1 MTPTLEEFIDELLQR
16 EQPRL
21 YFDTTVI
28 LDLLRPKR
36 RPQSHELL
44 DLARGN
50 KWECV
55 SSYFALME
63 AFDIEQENLWFRAR
77 IGAGEDADLLLRR
90 RKRRDLAR
98 QALGRV
104 SVRLYR
110 KFREDLQDF
119 ISWAILDDEGWE
131 EALRLAMNTNVR
143 AADCIHVAAA
153 LTAKCS
159 LFITSDEALRDLA
172 QEYANLAGEYVRTAS
187 PVQALAVL
195 EKKAA
200 RTP

>member
-1 MTPTLEEFIDELLQR
+1 MTATLQDFIHDLLQK
-16 EQPRL
+16 EEPRL

-28 LDLLRPKR
+28 LDLLRPER

-50 KWECV
+50 EWECI

-77 IGAGEDADLLLRR
+77 IAAGQDADLLLRR
-90 RKRRDLAR
+90 RQRRDLAT

-104 SVRLYR
+104 SARLYR
-110 KFREDLQDF
+110 KFREELRDF
-119 ISWAILDDEGWE
+119 ISWAILDEDGWE
-131 EALRLAMNTNVR
+131 EALRLAMSSNIR

-153 LTAKCS
+153 LTGGS
-159 LFITSDEALRDLA
+159 NLFITSDEALRDLA
-172 QEYANLAGEYVRTAS
+172 LEYIRTAN

-195 EKKAA
+195 RRRAA
-200 RTP
+200 PGP